1 MTKDTAAENLVL
13 PKELNATDENGQT
26 ILVEKIVWEHK
37 KINSENQDQERYLFT
52 AKLPEGY
59 VLAEGVTTPT
69 ITVIVEGAKGTQIL
83 FENGIHYIIDPDYPD
98 HKITLF
104 CMNNKLHWPHHTE
117 DMGEIQVPGYTD
129 GYLTP
134 DDKGYHYIR
143 VGGGEYG
150 KITACH
156 QPQKDGAR
164 YLGPYI
170 SGYVVKQTVDEV
182 NKVFLLPTC
191 NRNFPQEIGKQRPC
205 LNYHIKQCMAPCSGK
220 ISPQEY
226 AEALEEAVS
235 FLKGSSANIQKI
247 LTQKMM
253 QAAEAMQYEKA
264 ARYRDRIRAIQGLAE
279 NQKVVSIRYEE
290 EDVIALVQSSVKCCA
305 VVLQFRDYRL
315 VDKEYFM
322 LDELSEFAQ
331 NASLTDSKEQAVEPM
346 MQELRTQFVL
356 RYYDMKQQ
364 VPKAVVLDG
373 PPSCQQE
380 LEEYLCQKAQRS
392 VQLLLPQKGD
402 QMKLLQ
408 MAKENASQQ
417 IAEQTRRTSREISAL
432 DELARLLGLHQVPNY
447 IEAYDISNIGSETI
461 VAGMVVFEGGRP
473 LKGAYRKFSVRSV
486 VGKPDDYASM
496 REVLTRRLERYEQHK
511 QEGVGFG
518 RLPDLILLDGGRGH
532 VAAVKPLVR
541 QMGFDIPIF
550 GMAKDDRHRT
560 RTIATEDGEL
570 SVSSFRAA
578 FDLLTSIQDE
588 VHRFS
593 IGYSRSKHASRAME
607 SVLRSVEGIG
617 EKRAKNLFLRFRT
630 LKAME
635 AATVEQLEE
644 TPGMTHLTALNLYR
658 YLHENDGQ

>member
-1 MTKDTAAENLVL
+1 MDNPRLEYLREKVKKLPLQPGIYIMKDKKGQIIYIGKAKALKNRVSSYFRSVEKHTPKVYRMVENVWDFEYIVTSSEFEALVL
-13 PKELNATDENGQT
+13 ECSFIKQHTPKYN
-26 ILVEKIVWEHK
+26 ILLK
-37 KINSENQDQERYLFT
+37 
-52 AKLPEGY
+52 
-59 VLAEGVTTPT
+59 
-69 ITVIVEGAKGTQIL
+69 
-83 FENGIHYIIDPDYPD
+83 
-98 HKITLF
+98 
-104 CMNNKLHWPHHTE
+104 
-117 DMGEIQVPGYTD
+117 
-129 GYLTP
+129 

-617 EKRAKNLFLRFRT
+617 EKRSKNLFLRFRT

>member
-1 MTKDTAAENLVL
+1 MDNPRLEYLREKVKKLPLQPGIYIMKDKKGQIIYIGKAKALKNRVSSYFRSVEKHTPKVYRMVENVWDFEYIVTSSEFEALVL
-13 PKELNATDENGQT
+13 ECSFIKQHTPKYN
-26 ILVEKIVWEHK
+26 ILLK
-37 KINSENQDQERYLFT
+37 
-52 AKLPEGY
+52 
-59 VLAEGVTTPT
+59 
-69 ITVIVEGAKGTQIL
+69 
-83 FENGIHYIIDPDYPD
+83 
-98 HKITLF
+98 
-104 CMNNKLHWPHHTE
+104 
-117 DMGEIQVPGYTD
+117 
-129 GYLTP
+129 

-264 ARYRDRIRAIQGLAE
+264 VRYRDRIRAIQGLAE

>member
-1 MTKDTAAENLVL
+1 MDNPRLEYLREKVKKLPLQPGIYIMKDKKGQIIYIGKAKALKNRVSSYFRSVEKHTPKVYRMVENVWDFEYIVTSSEFEALVL
-13 PKELNATDENGQT
+13 ECSFIKQHTPKYN
-26 ILVEKIVWEHK
+26 ILLK
-37 KINSENQDQERYLFT
+37 
-52 AKLPEGY
+52 
-59 VLAEGVTTPT
+59 
-69 ITVIVEGAKGTQIL
+69 
-83 FENGIHYIIDPDYPD
+83 
-98 HKITLF
+98 
-104 CMNNKLHWPHHTE
+104 
-117 DMGEIQVPGYTD
+117 
-129 GYLTP
+129 

-322 LDELSEFAQ
+322 LDGLSEFAQ

>member
-1 MTKDTAAENLVL
+1 M
-13 PKELNATDENGQT
+13 
-26 ILVEKIVWEHK
+26 
-37 KINSENQDQERYLFT
+37 
-52 AKLPEGY
+52 
-59 VLAEGVTTPT
+59 
-69 ITVIVEGAKGTQIL
+69 
-83 FENGIHYIIDPDYPD
+83 
-98 HKITLF
+98 
-104 CMNNKLHWPHHTE
+104 
-117 DMGEIQVPGYTD
+117 
-129 GYLTP
+129 
-134 DDKGYHYIR
+134 
-143 VGGGEYG
+143 
-150 KITACH
+150 
-156 QPQKDGAR
+156 
-164 YLGPYI
+164 
-170 SGYVVKQTVDEV
+170 
-182 NKVFLLPTC
+182 
-191 NRNFPQEIGKQRPC
+191 
-205 LNYHIKQCMAPCSGK
+205 
-220 ISPQEY
+220 
-226 AEALEEAVS
+226 EEAVN

-356 RYYDMKQQ
+356 RYYYMKQQ
-364 VPKAVVLDG
+364 VPKAVVLDR

-541 QMGFDIPIF
+541 QTG
-550 GMAKDDRHRT
+550 
-560 RTIATEDGEL
+560 L
-570 SVSSFRAA
+570 
-578 FDLLTSIQDE
+578 
-588 VHRFS
+588 
-593 IGYSRSKHASRAME
+593 
-607 SVLRSVEGIG
+607 
-617 EKRAKNLFLRFRT
+617 
-630 LKAME
+630 
-635 AATVEQLEE
+635 
-644 TPGMTHLTALNLYR
+644 
-658 YLHENDGQ
+658 

>member
-1 MTKDTAAENLVL
+1 MDNPRLEYLREKVKKLPLQPGIYIMKDKKGQIIYIGKAKALKNRVSSYFRSVEKHTPKVYRMVENVWDFEYIVTSSEFEALVL
-13 PKELNATDENGQT
+13 ECSFIKQHTPKYN
-26 ILVEKIVWEHK
+26 ILLK
-37 KINSENQDQERYLFT
+37 
-52 AKLPEGY
+52 
-59 VLAEGVTTPT
+59 
-69 ITVIVEGAKGTQIL
+69 
-83 FENGIHYIIDPDYPD
+83 
-98 HKITLF
+98 
-104 CMNNKLHWPHHTE
+104 
-117 DMGEIQVPGYTD
+117 
-129 GYLTP
+129 

-607 SVLRSVEGIG
+607 SVLRSVERIG

>member
-1 MTKDTAAENLVL
+1 MDNPRLEYLREKVKKLPLQPGIYIMKDKKGQIIYIGKAKALKNRVSSYFRSVEKHTPKVYRMVENVWDFEYIVTSSEFEALVL
-13 PKELNATDENGQT
+13 ECSFIKQHTPKYN
-26 ILVEKIVWEHK
+26 ILLK
-37 KINSENQDQERYLFT
+37 
-52 AKLPEGY
+52 
-59 VLAEGVTTPT
+59 
-69 ITVIVEGAKGTQIL
+69 
-83 FENGIHYIIDPDYPD
+83 
-98 HKITLF
+98 
-104 CMNNKLHWPHHTE
+104 
-117 DMGEIQVPGYTD
+117 
-129 GYLTP
+129 

-156 QPQKDGAR
+156 QPQKDSAR

-226 AEALEEAVS
+226 TEALEEAVS

>member
-1 MTKDTAAENLVL
+1 MDNPRLEYLREKVKKLPLQPGIYIMKDKKGQIIYIGKAKALKNRVSSYFRSVKKHTPKVYRMVENVWDFEYIVTSSEFEALVL
-13 PKELNATDENGQT
+13 ECSFIKQHTPKYN
-26 ILVEKIVWEHK
+26 ILLK
-37 KINSENQDQERYLFT
+37 
-52 AKLPEGY
+52 
-59 VLAEGVTTPT
+59 
-69 ITVIVEGAKGTQIL
+69 
-83 FENGIHYIIDPDYPD
+83 
-98 HKITLF
+98 
-104 CMNNKLHWPHHTE
+104 
-117 DMGEIQVPGYTD
+117 
-129 GYLTP
+129 

-226 AEALEEAVS
+226 TEALEEAVS

>member
-1 MTKDTAAENLVL
+1 MDNPRLEYLREKVKKLPLQPGIYIMKDKKGQIIYIGKAKALKNRVSSYFRSVEKHTPKVYRMVENVWDFEYIVTSSEFEALVL
-13 PKELNATDENGQT
+13 ECSFIKQHTPKYN
-26 ILVEKIVWEHK
+26 ILLK
-37 KINSENQDQERYLFT
+37 
-52 AKLPEGY
+52 
-59 VLAEGVTTPT
+59 
-69 ITVIVEGAKGTQIL
+69 
-83 FENGIHYIIDPDYPD
+83 
-98 HKITLF
+98 
-104 CMNNKLHWPHHTE
+104 
-117 DMGEIQVPGYTD
+117 
-129 GYLTP
+129 

-264 ARYRDRIRAIQGLAE
+264 AHYRDRIRAIQGLAE

>member
-1 MTKDTAAENLVL
+1 MDNPRLEYLREKVKKLPLQPGIYIMKDKKGQIIYIGKAKALKNRVSSYFRSVEKHTPKVYRMVENVWDFEYIVTSSEFEALVL
-13 PKELNATDENGQT
+13 ECSFIKQHTPKYN
-26 ILVEKIVWEHK
+26 ILLK
-37 KINSENQDQERYLFT
+37 
-52 AKLPEGY
+52 
-59 VLAEGVTTPT
+59 
-69 ITVIVEGAKGTQIL
+69 
-83 FENGIHYIIDPDYPD
+83 
-98 HKITLF
+98 
-104 CMNNKLHWPHHTE
+104 
-117 DMGEIQVPGYTD
+117 
-129 GYLTP
+129 

-156 QPQKDGAR
+156 QPQKDGVR

>member
-1 MTKDTAAENLVL
+1 MDNPRLEYLREKVKKLPLQPGIYIMKDKKGQIIYIGKAKALKNRVSSYFRSVEKHTPKVYRMVENVWDFEYIVTSSEFEALVL
-13 PKELNATDENGQT
+13 ECSFIKQHTPKYN
-26 ILVEKIVWEHK
+26 ILLK
-37 KINSENQDQERYLFT
+37 
-52 AKLPEGY
+52 
-59 VLAEGVTTPT
+59 
-69 ITVIVEGAKGTQIL
+69 
-83 FENGIHYIIDPDYPD
+83 
-98 HKITLF
+98 
-104 CMNNKLHWPHHTE
+104 
-117 DMGEIQVPGYTD
+117 
-129 GYLTP
+129 

-156 QPQKDGAR
+156 QPLKDGAR

-331 NASLTDSKEQAVEPM
+331 NASFTDNKEQAVEPM

-356 RYYDMKQQ
+356 RYYDMRQQ

-541 QMGFDIPIF
+541 QMGFDIPVF

>member
-1 MTKDTAAENLVL
+1 MDNPKLEYLREKVKKLPLQPGIYIMKDKKGQIIYIGKAKALKNRVSSYFRSVEKHTPKVYRMVENVWDFEYIVTSSEFEALVL
-13 PKELNATDENGQT
+13 ECSFIKQHTPKYN
-26 ILVEKIVWEHK
+26 ILLK
-37 KINSENQDQERYLFT
+37 
-52 AKLPEGY
+52 
-59 VLAEGVTTPT
+59 
-69 ITVIVEGAKGTQIL
+69 
-83 FENGIHYIIDPDYPD
+83 
-98 HKITLF
+98 
-104 CMNNKLHWPHHTE
+104 
-117 DMGEIQVPGYTD
+117 
-129 GYLTP
+129 

-220 ISPQEY
+220 INPQEY

>member
-1 MTKDTAAENLVL
+1 MDNPRLEYLREKVKKLPLQPGIYIMKDKKGQIIYIGKAKALKNRVSSYFRSVEKHTPKVYRMVENVWDFEYIVTSSEFEALVL
-13 PKELNATDENGQT
+13 ECSFIKQHTPKYN
-26 ILVEKIVWEHK
+26 ILLK
-37 KINSENQDQERYLFT
+37 
-52 AKLPEGY
+52 
-59 VLAEGVTTPT
+59 
-69 ITVIVEGAKGTQIL
+69 
-83 FENGIHYIIDPDYPD
+83 
-98 HKITLF
+98 
-104 CMNNKLHWPHHTE
+104 
-117 DMGEIQVPGYTD
+117 
-129 GYLTP
+129 

-226 AEALEEAVS
+226 TEALEEAVS

-331 NASLTDSKEQAVEPM
+331 NASLTDSKEKAVEPM

>member
-1 MTKDTAAENLVL
+1 MDNPRLEYLREKVKKLPLQPGIYIMKDKKGQIIYIGKAKALKNRVSSYFRSVEKHTPKVYRMVENVWDFEYIVTSSEFEALVL
-13 PKELNATDENGQT
+13 ECSFIKQHTPKYN
-26 ILVEKIVWEHK
+26 ILLK
-37 KINSENQDQERYLFT
+37 
-52 AKLPEGY
+52 
-59 VLAEGVTTPT
+59 
-69 ITVIVEGAKGTQIL
+69 
-83 FENGIHYIIDPDYPD
+83 
-98 HKITLF
+98 
-104 CMNNKLHWPHHTE
+104 
-117 DMGEIQVPGYTD
+117 
-129 GYLTP
+129 

-156 QPQKDGAR
+156 QPLKDGAR

-322 LDELSEFAQ
+322 LNELSEFAQ
-331 NASLTDSKEQAVEPM
+331 NASLTDSREQAVEPM

-541 QMGFDIPIF
+541 QMGFDIPVF

>member
-1 MTKDTAAENLVL
+1 MDNPRLEYLREKVKKLPLQPGIYIMKDKKGQIIYIGKAKALKNRVSSYFRSVEKHTPKVYRMVENVWDFEYIVTSSEFEALVL
-13 PKELNATDENGQT
+13 ECSFIKQHTPKYN
-26 ILVEKIVWEHK
+26 ILLK
-37 KINSENQDQERYLFT
+37 
-52 AKLPEGY
+52 
-59 VLAEGVTTPT
+59 
-69 ITVIVEGAKGTQIL
+69 
-83 FENGIHYIIDPDYPD
+83 
-98 HKITLF
+98 
-104 CMNNKLHWPHHTE
+104 
-117 DMGEIQVPGYTD
+117 
-129 GYLTP
+129 

-518 RLPDLILLDGGRGH
+518 RLPDLIFLDGGRGH

>member
-1 MTKDTAAENLVL
+1 MDNPRLEYLREKVKKLPLQPGIYIMKDKKGQIIYIGKAKALKNRVSSYFRSVEKHTPKVYRMVENVWDFEYIVTSSEFEALVL
-13 PKELNATDENGQT
+13 ECSFIKQHTPKYN
-26 ILVEKIVWEHK
+26 ILLK
-37 KINSENQDQERYLFT
+37 
-52 AKLPEGY
+52 
-59 VLAEGVTTPT
+59 
-69 ITVIVEGAKGTQIL
+69 
-83 FENGIHYIIDPDYPD
+83 
-98 HKITLF
+98 
-104 CMNNKLHWPHHTE
+104 
-117 DMGEIQVPGYTD
+117 
-129 GYLTP
+129 

-220 ISPQEY
+220 INPQEY

>member
-1 MTKDTAAENLVL
+1 MDNPRLEYLREKVKKLPLQPGIYIMKDKKGQIIYIGKAKALKNRVSSYFRSVEKHTPKVYRMVENVWDFEYIVTSSEFEALVL
-13 PKELNATDENGQT
+13 ECSFIKQHTPKYN
-26 ILVEKIVWEHK
+26 ILLK
-37 KINSENQDQERYLFT
+37 
-52 AKLPEGY
+52 
-59 VLAEGVTTPT
+59 
-69 ITVIVEGAKGTQIL
+69 
-83 FENGIHYIIDPDYPD
+83 
-98 HKITLF
+98 
-104 CMNNKLHWPHHTE
+104 
-117 DMGEIQVPGYTD
+117 
-129 GYLTP
+129 

-305 VVLQFRDYRL
+305 GVLQFRDYRL

>member
-1 MTKDTAAENLVL
+1 MDNPRLEYLREKVKKLPLQPGIYIMKDKKGQIIYIGKAKALKNRVSSYFRSVEKHTPKVYRMVENVWDFEYIVTSSEFEALVL
-13 PKELNATDENGQT
+13 ECSFIKQHTPKYN
-26 ILVEKIVWEHK
+26 ILLK
-37 KINSENQDQERYLFT
+37 
-52 AKLPEGY
+52 
-59 VLAEGVTTPT
+59 
-69 ITVIVEGAKGTQIL
+69 
-83 FENGIHYIIDPDYPD
+83 
-98 HKITLF
+98 
-104 CMNNKLHWPHHTE
+104 
-117 DMGEIQVPGYTD
+117 
-129 GYLTP
+129 

-156 QPQKDGAR
+156 QPLKDGAR

-331 NASLTDSKEQAVEPM
+331 NASLTDSREQAVEPM

-541 QMGFDIPIF
+541 QMGFDIPVF

>member
-1 MTKDTAAENLVL
+1 MDNPRLEYLREKVKKLPLQPGIYIMKDKKGQIIYIGKAKALKNRVSSYFRSVEKHTPKVYRMVENVWDFEYIVTSSEFEALVL
-13 PKELNATDENGQT
+13 ECSFIKQHTPK
-26 ILVEKIVWEHK
+26 
-37 KINSENQDQERYLFT
+37 Y
-52 AKLPEGY
+52 
-59 VLAEGVTTPT
+59 
-69 ITVIVEGAKGTQIL
+69 
-83 FENGIHYIIDPDYPD
+83 
-98 HKITLF
+98 
-104 CMNNKLHWPHHTE
+104 NNLLK
-117 DMGEIQVPGYTD
+117 
-129 GYLTP
+129 

>member
-1 MTKDTAAENLVL
+1 MDNPRLEYLREKVKKLPLQPGIYIMKDKKGQIIYIGKAKALKNRVSSYFRSVEKHTPKVYRMVENVWDFEYIVTSSEFEALVL
-13 PKELNATDENGQT
+13 ECSFIKQHTPKYN
-26 ILVEKIVWEHK
+26 ILLK
-37 KINSENQDQERYLFT
+37 
-52 AKLPEGY
+52 
-59 VLAEGVTTPT
+59 
-69 ITVIVEGAKGTQIL
+69 
-83 FENGIHYIIDPDYPD
+83 
-98 HKITLF
+98 
-104 CMNNKLHWPHHTE
+104 
-117 DMGEIQVPGYTD
+117 
-129 GYLTP
+129 

-486 VGKPDDYASM
+486 VSKPDDYASM

>member
-1 MTKDTAAENLVL
+1 MDNPRLEYLREKVKKLPLQPGIYIMKDKKGQIIYIGKAKALKNRVSSYFRSMEKHTPKVYRMVENVWDFEYIVTSSEFEALVL
-13 PKELNATDENGQT
+13 ECSFIKQHTPKYN
-26 ILVEKIVWEHK
+26 ILLK
-37 KINSENQDQERYLFT
+37 
-52 AKLPEGY
+52 
-59 VLAEGVTTPT
+59 
-69 ITVIVEGAKGTQIL
+69 
-83 FENGIHYIIDPDYPD
+83 
-98 HKITLF
+98 
-104 CMNNKLHWPHHTE
+104 
-117 DMGEIQVPGYTD
+117 
-129 GYLTP
+129 

-226 AEALEEAVS
+226 TEALEEAVS

>member
-1 MTKDTAAENLVL
+1 MDNPRLEYLREKVKKLPLQPGIYIMKDKKGQIIYIGKAKALKNRVSSYFRSVEKHTPKVYRMVENVWDFEYIVTSSEFEALVL
-13 PKELNATDENGQT
+13 ECSFIKQHTPKYN
-26 ILVEKIVWEHK
+26 ILLK
-37 KINSENQDQERYLFT
+37 
-52 AKLPEGY
+52 
-59 VLAEGVTTPT
+59 
-69 ITVIVEGAKGTQIL
+69 
-83 FENGIHYIIDPDYPD
+83 
-98 HKITLF
+98 
-104 CMNNKLHWPHHTE
+104 
-117 DMGEIQVPGYTD
+117 
-129 GYLTP
+129 

-226 AEALEEAVS
+226 AEALEEAVN

>member
-1 MTKDTAAENLVL
+1 MDNPRLEYLREKVKKLPLQPGIYIMKDKKGQIIYIGKAKALKNRVSSYFRSVEKHTPKVYRMVENVWDFEYIVTSSEFEALVL
-13 PKELNATDENGQT
+13 ECSFIKQHTPKYN
-26 ILVEKIVWEHK
+26 ILLK
-37 KINSENQDQERYLFT
+37 
-52 AKLPEGY
+52 
-59 VLAEGVTTPT
+59 
-69 ITVIVEGAKGTQIL
+69 
-83 FENGIHYIIDPDYPD
+83 
-98 HKITLF
+98 
-104 CMNNKLHWPHHTE
+104 
-117 DMGEIQVPGYTD
+117 
-129 GYLTP
+129 

-235 FLKGSSANIQKI
+235 FLKGSSANTQKI

-593 IGYSRSKHASRAME
+593 IGYSRSKNASRAME

>member
-1 MTKDTAAENLVL
+1 MDNPRLEYLREKVKKLPLQPGIYIMKDKKGQIIYIGKAKALKNRVSSYFRSVEKHTPKVYRMVENVWDFEYIVTSSEFEALVL
-13 PKELNATDENGQT
+13 ECSFIKQHTPKYN
-26 ILVEKIVWEHK
+26 ILLK
-37 KINSENQDQERYLFT
+37 
-52 AKLPEGY
+52 
-59 VLAEGVTTPT
+59 
-69 ITVIVEGAKGTQIL
+69 
-83 FENGIHYIIDPDYPD
+83 
-98 HKITLF
+98 
-104 CMNNKLHWPHHTE
+104 
-117 DMGEIQVPGYTD
+117 
-129 GYLTP
+129 

-205 LNYHIKQCMAPCSGK
+205 LNCHIKQCMAPCSGK

>member
-1 MTKDTAAENLVL
+1 MDNPRLEYLREKVKKLPLQPGIYIMKDKKGQIIYIGKAKALKNRVSSYFRSVEKHTPKVYRMVENVWDFEYIVTSSEFEALVL
-13 PKELNATDENGQT
+13 ECSFIKQHTPKYN
-26 ILVEKIVWEHK
+26 ILLK
-37 KINSENQDQERYLFT
+37 
-52 AKLPEGY
+52 
-59 VLAEGVTTPT
+59 
-69 ITVIVEGAKGTQIL
+69 
-83 FENGIHYIIDPDYPD
+83 
-98 HKITLF
+98 
-104 CMNNKLHWPHHTE
+104 
-117 DMGEIQVPGYTD
+117 
-129 GYLTP
+129 

-264 ARYRDRIRAIQGLAE
+264 AHYRDRIRAIQGLAE

-617 EKRAKNLFLRFRT
+617 ENRAKNLFLRFRT

>member
-1 MTKDTAAENLVL
+1 MDNPRLEYLREKVKKLPLQPGIYIMKDKKGQIIYIGKAKALKNRVSSYFRSVEKHTPKVYRMVENVWDFEYIVTSSEFEALVL
-13 PKELNATDENGQT
+13 ECSFIKQHTPKYN
-26 ILVEKIVWEHK
+26 ILLK
-37 KINSENQDQERYLFT
+37 
-52 AKLPEGY
+52 
-59 VLAEGVTTPT
+59 
-69 ITVIVEGAKGTQIL
+69 
-83 FENGIHYIIDPDYPD
+83 
-98 HKITLF
+98 
-104 CMNNKLHWPHHTE
+104 
-117 DMGEIQVPGYTD
+117 
-129 GYLTP
+129 

-331 NASLTDSKEQAVEPM
+331 NASLTDSREQAVEPM

-541 QMGFDIPIF
+541 QMGFDIPVF

>member
-1 MTKDTAAENLVL
+1 MDNPRLEYLREKVKKLPLQPGIYIMKDKKGQIIYIGKAKALKNRVSSYFRSVEKHTPKVYRMVENVWDFEYIVTSSEFEALVL
-13 PKELNATDENGQT
+13 ECSFIKQHTPKYN
-26 ILVEKIVWEHK
+26 ILLK
-37 KINSENQDQERYLFT
+37 
-52 AKLPEGY
+52 
-59 VLAEGVTTPT
+59 
-69 ITVIVEGAKGTQIL
+69 
-83 FENGIHYIIDPDYPD
+83 
-98 HKITLF
+98 
-104 CMNNKLHWPHHTE
+104 
-117 DMGEIQVPGYTD
+117 
-129 GYLTP
+129 

-253 QAAEAMQYEKA
+253 QAAQAMQYEKA

-331 NASLTDSKEQAVEPM
+331 NASLTDSKEKAVEPM

>member
-1 MTKDTAAENLVL
+1 MDNPRLEYLREKVKKLPLQPGIYIMKDKKGQIIYIGKAKALKNRVSSYFRSVEKHTPKVYRMVENVWDFEYIVTSSEFEALVL
-13 PKELNATDENGQT
+13 ECSFIKQHTPKYN
-26 ILVEKIVWEHK
+26 ILLK
-37 KINSENQDQERYLFT
+37 
-52 AKLPEGY
+52 
-59 VLAEGVTTPT
+59 
-69 ITVIVEGAKGTQIL
+69 
-83 FENGIHYIIDPDYPD
+83 
-98 HKITLF
+98 
-104 CMNNKLHWPHHTE
+104 
-117 DMGEIQVPGYTD
+117 
-129 GYLTP
+129 

-264 ARYRDRIRAIQGLAE
+264 ARYRDRIHAIQGLAE

>member
-1 MTKDTAAENLVL
+1 MDNPRLEYLREKVKKLPLQPGIYIMKDKKGQIIYIGKAKALKNRVSSYFRSVEKHTPKVYRMVENVWDFEYIVTSSEFEALVL
-13 PKELNATDENGQT
+13 ECSFIKQHTPKYN
-26 ILVEKIVWEHK
+26 ILLK
-37 KINSENQDQERYLFT
+37 
-52 AKLPEGY
+52 
-59 VLAEGVTTPT
+59 
-69 ITVIVEGAKGTQIL
+69 
-83 FENGIHYIIDPDYPD
+83 
-98 HKITLF
+98 
-104 CMNNKLHWPHHTE
+104 
-117 DMGEIQVPGYTD
+117 
-129 GYLTP
+129 

-235 FLKGSSANIQKI
+235 FLKASSANIQKI

-617 EKRAKNLFLRFRT
+617 ENRAKNLFLRFRT

>member
-1 MTKDTAAENLVL
+1 MTKQELYKKACMLPLLPGVYIIRDKTDTIIYIGKAKRLRIRVSQYFREGVPHDAKVTQMINHAFAFDVIVCQSEFEALVL
-13 PKELNATDENGQT
+13 EASQIKAHTPKYN
-26 ILVEKIVWEHK
+26 ILLK
-37 KINSENQDQERYLFT
+37 
-52 AKLPEGY
+52 
-59 VLAEGVTTPT
+59 
-69 ITVIVEGAKGTQIL
+69 
-83 FENGIHYIIDPDYPD
+83 
-98 HKITLF
+98 
-104 CMNNKLHWPHHTE
+104 
-117 DMGEIQVPGYTD
+117 
-129 GYLTP
+129 

-658 YLHENDGQ
+658 YLHENDGQKRTRCKMSGWH

>member
-1 MTKDTAAENLVL
+1 MDNPRLEYLREKVKKLPLQPGIYIMKDKKGQIIYIGKAKALKNRVSSYFRSVEKHTPKVYRMVENVWDFEYIVTSSEFEALVL
-13 PKELNATDENGQT
+13 ECSFIKQHTPKYN
-26 ILVEKIVWEHK
+26 ILLK
-37 KINSENQDQERYLFT
+37 
-52 AKLPEGY
+52 
-59 VLAEGVTTPT
+59 
-69 ITVIVEGAKGTQIL
+69 
-83 FENGIHYIIDPDYPD
+83 
-98 HKITLF
+98 
-104 CMNNKLHWPHHTE
+104 
-117 DMGEIQVPGYTD
+117 
-129 GYLTP
+129 

-461 VAGMVVFEGGRP
+461 VAGMVVFESGRP

>member
-1 MTKDTAAENLVL
+1 MDNPRLEYLRERVKKLPLQPGIYIMKDKKGQIIYIGKAKALKNRVSSYFRSVEKHTPKVYRMVENVWDFEYIVTSSEFEALVL
-13 PKELNATDENGQT
+13 ECSFIKQHTPKYN
-26 ILVEKIVWEHK
+26 ILLK
-37 KINSENQDQERYLFT
+37 
-52 AKLPEGY
+52 
-59 VLAEGVTTPT
+59 
-69 ITVIVEGAKGTQIL
+69 
-83 FENGIHYIIDPDYPD
+83 
-98 HKITLF
+98 
-104 CMNNKLHWPHHTE
+104 
-117 DMGEIQVPGYTD
+117 
-129 GYLTP
+129 

>member
-1 MTKDTAAENLVL
+1 MDNPRLEYLREKVKKLPLQPGIYIMKDKKGQIIYIGKAKALKNRVSSYFRSVEKHTPKVYRMVENVWDFEYIVTSSEFEALVL
-13 PKELNATDENGQT
+13 ECSFIKQHTPKYN
-26 ILVEKIVWEHK
+26 ILLK
-37 KINSENQDQERYLFT
+37 
-52 AKLPEGY
+52 
-59 VLAEGVTTPT
+59 
-69 ITVIVEGAKGTQIL
+69 
-83 FENGIHYIIDPDYPD
+83 
-98 HKITLF
+98 
-104 CMNNKLHWPHHTE
+104 
-117 DMGEIQVPGYTD
+117 
-129 GYLTP
+129 

-473 LKGAYRKFSVRSV
+473 FKGAYRKFSVRSV

>member
-1 MTKDTAAENLVL
+1 MDNPRLEYLREKVKKLPLQPGIYIMKDKKGQIIYIGKAKALKNRVSSYFRNVEKHTPKVYRMVENVWDFEYIVTSSEFEALVL
-13 PKELNATDENGQT
+13 ECSFIKQHTPKYN
-26 ILVEKIVWEHK
+26 ILLK
-37 KINSENQDQERYLFT
+37 
-52 AKLPEGY
+52 
-59 VLAEGVTTPT
+59 
-69 ITVIVEGAKGTQIL
+69 
-83 FENGIHYIIDPDYPD
+83 
-98 HKITLF
+98 
-104 CMNNKLHWPHHTE
+104 
-117 DMGEIQVPGYTD
+117 
-129 GYLTP
+129 

-235 FLKGSSANIQKI
+235 FLKGSSANTQKI

-486 VGKPDDYASM
+486 VGKPDDNASM